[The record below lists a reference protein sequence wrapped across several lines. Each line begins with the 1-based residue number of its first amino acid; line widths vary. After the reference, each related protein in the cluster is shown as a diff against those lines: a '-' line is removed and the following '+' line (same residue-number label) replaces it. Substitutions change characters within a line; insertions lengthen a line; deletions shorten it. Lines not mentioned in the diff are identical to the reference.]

1 MIHASLIKVL
11 YSIKQTHFYAIHC
24 LSHQEKKVAIKLRI
38 SIRKVLVFSSEPHQS
53 REFSGGRFHLP
64 QAESDFSE
72 ALRRFTGSR
81 QNGWPVES
89 PSNTA
94 SDVPPLEMLCSRL
107 HIWLEVTIPKLIHAH
122 RLERI
127 RAAQG
132 VGNELCPT
140 HPATICAG
148 GTSRVWWCPDLL
160 SVFRSN
166 FTLNS
171 NRYKSIF
178 IHINLFHNFK
188 WQSLPLMVVTQGK
201 WGCSDTN

>member
-140 HPATICAG
+140 HPQQSVLVVLVGYGGVQIFYLFSEATLHWIPIG
-148 GTSRVWWCPDLL
+148 INPFL
-160 SVFRSN
+160 S
-166 FTLNS
+166 
-171 NRYKSIF
+171 I
-178 IHINLFHNFK
+178 
-188 WQSLPLMVVTQGK
+188 
-201 WGCSDTN
+201 